1 MRHLV
6 RAVAASLVLAI
17 APPAWAQATATE
29 IKKELFPKYKK
40 AQAEGK
46 DLGEAGKEYEAG
58 NKALADGL
66 QEEALEHFKKAKA
79 AWPSDA
85 K

>member
-1 MRHLV
+1 MRHTFRTLALMLAL
-6 RAVAASLVLAI
+6 AVAGS
-17 APPAWAQATATE
+17 AWAQTATE

-46 DLGEAGKEYEAG
+46 DLGEAGKDFDAG

-66 QEEALEHFKKAKA
+66 QDEAVEHFKKAKA

>member
-1 MRHLV
+1 MRHV
-6 RAVAASLVLAI
+6 FRATAVTLALALAA
-17 APPAWAQATATE
+17 PAWAQTATE

-46 DLGEAGKEYEAG
+46 DLGEAGKEFDAG

-66 QEEALEHFKKAKA
+66 QDEAVEHFKKAKA